1 MTQPDAMKLLREKV
15 AEHGQA
21 TVGRMLGY
29 SNGSGV
35 CQVLKGEYKGAPDEM
50 LKRVVEIF
58 GGLTV
63 KCPVLDDIPLSQCA
77 TERKKQYAA
86 SNHQQVALFKACQS
100 CPQNGGKP

>member
-1 MTQPDAMKLLREKV
+1 MTYPDAMKLLREKV

-21 TVGRMLGY
+21 AVGRMLGY

-50 LKRVVEIF
+50 LKRVVEVF

-63 KCPVLDDIPLSQCA
+63 KCPVLGEIPLSQCA
-77 TERKKQYAA
+77 EERKKPFAA
-86 SNHQQVALFKACQS
+86 TSHQRVALWKACQK
-100 CPQNGGKP
+100 CERR